1 MVIIR
6 DNLMKNFE
14 FLFIGAG
21 PGGYVAA
28 IKAAQLGSSVCVIEN
43 RQAGGTCLNRGCI
56 PTKAL
61 YRSAEVL
68 RESRELASFGLDGS
82 AAKANIEA
90 IQKRKTG
97 IVNQLKEGVV
107 SLFRANNIEYLEGTG
122 SFIDTKT
129 VKVSLNNGG
138 SEEVT
143 AKHIVIATGS
153 SPKRLSIPGSNLPGV
168 MTTDELLEIDHIPK
182 RLGIIGAG
190 TVGTEFANIFNS
202 FGSDVYVVVKYDR
215 VMRKLDKETV
225 YEFMKSFRK
234 QSINMVEGVLPQRI
248 EQKGD
253 SLVIVSKDLESEEE
267 VLTEV
272 DEILL
277 SAGRSANTVGLNLEV
292 TGVKT
297 DKCGF
302 VMVDKNYSTN
312 IDGIYAIGDVIG
324 KQMLA
329 HVASAHGI
337 KLVESI
343 INKTDAKPMTP
354 VPDCVFAFPE
364 IATCGISEEYAKE
377 KKLDYRVGRFPF
389 AANGK
394 AMTLGETEGLV
405 KVIADKTGKL
415 LGVHICG
422 PHASDLI
429 HEASTAMTAGLTV
442 DDLNE
447 TIHAHPTL
455 IETFS
460 EAIMD
465 VDEKSIHSHP
475 KCNFH
480 IEDKPNPSVD
490 AGKIRMPKLN
500 DLMSVGRI
508 CEWNFE
514 IGDHVKKG
522 DVLCN
527 VEANK
532 ATGEIVA
539 PIDGKIMEFRD
550 QQCETAEVGEIVCII
565 VPEGETDL
573 RMPKLNNLME
583 SGTIASWN
591 VKVGDHVKK
600 GEPVCSIEANKATGE
615 LLAPKDCK
623 IVNLLFDEG
632 SSINVDSVVAIV
644 K

>member
-1 MVIIR
+1 
-6 DNLMKNFE
+6 MKE
-14 FLFIGAG
+14 YELLFVGAG

-28 IKAAQLGSSVCVIEN
+28 IRAAQLGSSVCVIEN
-43 RQAGGTCLNRGCI
+43 REAGGTCLNRGCI

-68 RESRELASFGLDGS
+68 RESRELASYGLDGC
-82 AAKANIEA
+82 AAKANIKA
-90 IQKRKTG
+90 IQERKSG
-97 IVNQLKEGVV
+97 IVTQLREGVL
-107 SLFRANNIEYLEGTG
+107 SLFRANNIDYFEGTG
-122 SFIDTKT
+122 SFVDNKT
-129 VKVSLNNGG
+129 VKVDLNAGG
-138 SEEVT
+138 TEEIT

-168 MTTDELLEIDHIPK
+168 ITTDELLEIDHIPK

-215 VMRKLDKETV
+215 VMRKLDLETV

-234 QSINMVEGVLPQRI
+234 QGINMVEGVLPQRL
-248 EQKGD
+248 EQTENG
-253 SLVIVSKDLESEEE
+253 LVIVSKDLKSDEE
-267 VLTEV
+267 VRTEV

-277 SAGRSANTVGLNLEV
+277 SAGRKPNTDGLNLEAA
-292 TGVKT
+292 GVKT

-302 VMVDKNYSTN
+302 VMVDDNYKTN
-312 IDGIYAIGDVIG
+312 IEGIYAIGDVIG

-329 HVASAHGI
+329 HVASAHGV

-343 INKTDAKPMTP
+343 INHTDAKPMSP

-377 KKLDYRVGRFPF
+377 KKLKYRVGRFPF
-389 AANGK
+389 SANGK

-405 KVIADKTGKL
+405 KIIADMDDKL
-415 LGVHICG
+415 IGVNICG

-442 DDLNE
+442 DDLIE

-460 EAIMD
+460 EAVMD
-465 VDEKSIHSHP
+465 VDERSIHSHP
-475 KCNFH
+475 KCN
-480 IEDKPNPSVD
+480 IQIAEKANPDVD

-500 DLMSVGRI
+500 NLMTTGRI
-508 CEWNFE
+508 CEWNYE
-514 IGDHVKKG
+514 IGEHVKKG
-522 DVLCN
+522 DILCN

-539 PIDGKIMEFRD
+539 PIDGKIMEVRD
-550 QQCETAEVGEIVCII
+550 QQCETVEVGTIVCII
-565 VPEGETDL
+565 IPEGALEL
-573 RMPKLNNLME
+573 KMPKLNNLME
-583 SGTIASWN
+583 KGTISTLN
-591 VKVGDHVKK
+591 VKAGDSVKK
-600 GEPVCSIEANKATGE
+600 GDLVCTIEANKATGE
-615 LLAPKDCK
+615 IVAPRDCK
-623 IVNLLFDEG
+623 IVDVMVYEG
-632 SSINVDSVVAIV
+632 SEVDVESVVAFIN
-644 K
+644 

>member
-1 MVIIR
+1 
-6 DNLMKNFE
+6 MKNYE

-28 IKAAQLGSSVCVIEN
+28 IRAAQLGASVCVVEN
-43 RQAGGTCLNRGCI
+43 REAGGTCLNRGCI

-68 RESRELASFGLDGS
+68 RESRELESYGLDGG
-82 AAKANIEA
+82 AAKANMKA
-90 IQKRKTG
+90 IQKRKSG
-97 IVNQLKEGVV
+97 IVSQLRDGVR
-107 SLFRANNIEYLEGTG
+107 SLLRANNIDYLEGTG
-122 SFIDTKT
+122 SFVDQKT
-129 VKVSLNNGG
+129 VLVILKEGG
-138 SEEVT
+138 REKVT
-143 AKHIVIATGS
+143 AKSIVIATGS
-153 SPKRLSIPGSNLPGV
+153 SPKRLSIPGNDLPGV

-182 RLGIIGAG
+182 RLGVIGAG

-215 VMRKLDKETV
+215 VMRKLDLETV

-234 QSINMVEGVLPQRI
+234 QGINMVEGVLPQRLEKTENGI
-248 EQKGD
+248 
-253 SLVIVSKDLESEEE
+253 VIVSKDLKTEKE
-267 VLTEV
+267 VRTEV
-272 DEILL
+272 DEVLL
-277 SAGRSANTVGLNLEV
+277 SAGRRANTDNLNIKAS
-292 TGVKT
+292 GVKT
-297 DKCGF
+297 DRCGF
-302 VMVDKNYSTN
+302 VLVDSNYKTN

-329 HVASAHGI
+329 HVASAHGE

-343 INKTDAKPMTP
+343 INHTDAKPMTP

-377 KKLDYRVGRFPF
+377 KKLEYRVGRFPF

-405 KVIADKTGKL
+405 KVIADMDGKI
-415 LGVHICG
+415 LGVNICG

-442 DDLNE
+442 DDLIE

-465 VDEKSIHSHP
+465 VEERSIHSHP
-475 KCNFH
+475 KCNIH
-480 IEDKPNPSVD
+480 PCEESTPQIEE
-490 AGKIRMPKLN
+490 GKIRMPKLN
-500 DLMSVGRI
+500 EMMSAGRI

-514 IGDHVKKG
+514 VGDHVKKG

-532 ATGEIVA
+532 AAGEILA
-539 PIDGKIMEFRD
+539 PIDGKIMELRD
-550 QQCETAEVGEIVCII
+550 QLCETVDVGSIVCII
-565 VPEGETDL
+565 VPEGDVEL
-573 RMPKLNNLME
+573 KMPKLNSLMTT
-583 SGTIASWN
+583 GIVTSWN
-591 VKVGDHVKK
+591 VEVGDSVKK
-600 GEPVCSIEANKATGE
+600 DDLICSIEASKATGE
-615 LLAPKDCK
+615 ILAPKDCK
-623 IVNLLFDEG
+623 ISDIVAEVGAEVAVDEA
-632 SSINVDSVVAIV
+632 VAIIS
-644 K
+644 

>member
-1 MVIIR
+1 
-6 DNLMKNFE
+6 MKNYD

-28 IKAAQLGSSVCVIEN
+28 IRAAQLGATVCVVEN
-43 RQAGGTCLNRGCI
+43 REAGGTCLNRGCI

-68 RESRELASFGLDGS
+68 RESRELESYGLDGS
-82 AAKANIEA
+82 AAKANMKA
-90 IQKRKTG
+90 IQKRKSG
-97 IVNQLKEGVV
+97 IVSQLRDGVR
-107 SLFRANNIEYLEGTG
+107 SLLRANNIEYLEGTG
-122 SFIDTKT
+122 SFVDQKT
-129 VKVSLNNGG
+129 VLVILKEGG
-138 SEEVT
+138 REKVT
-143 AKHIVIATGS
+143 AKSIVIATGS
-153 SPKRLSIPGSNLPGV
+153 SPKRLSIPGNDLPGV

-182 RLGIIGAG
+182 RLGVIGAG

-215 VMRKLDKETV
+215 VMRKLDLETV

-234 QSINMVEGVLPQRI
+234 QGINMVEKVLPQRLEKTEDGI
-248 EQKGD
+248 
-253 SLVIVSKDLESEEE
+253 VIVSKDLKTEKE
-267 VLTEV
+267 VRTEV
-272 DEILL
+272 DEVLL
-277 SAGRSANTVGLNLEV
+277 SAGRRANTDNLNIKAS
-292 TGVKT
+292 GVKT
-297 DKCGF
+297 DRCGF
-302 VMVDKNYSTN
+302 VLVDSNYKTN

-329 HVASAHGI
+329 HVASAHGE

-343 INKTDAKPMTP
+343 INHTDAKPMTP

-377 KKLDYRVGRFPF
+377 KKLEYRVGRFPF

-405 KVIADKTGKL
+405 KVIADMDGKI
-415 LGVHICG
+415 LGVNICG

-442 DDLNE
+442 DDLIE

-465 VDEKSIHSHP
+465 VEERSIHSHP
-475 KCNFH
+475 KCNIH
-480 IEDKPNPSVD
+480 PCEESTPQMEE
-490 AGKIRMPKLN
+490 GKIRMPKLN
-500 DLMSVGRI
+500 EMMSAGRI

-514 IGDHVKKG
+514 VGDHVKKG

-532 ATGEIVA
+532 AAGEILA
-539 PIDGKIMEFRD
+539 PIDGKIMDMRD
-550 QQCETAEVGEIVCII
+550 QQCETVDVGSIVCII
-565 VPEGETDL
+565 VPEGDVEL
-573 RMPKLNNLME
+573 KMPKLNSLMTT
-583 SGTIASWN
+583 GIVTSWN
-591 VKVGDHVKK
+591 VESGDSVKK
-600 GEPVCSIEANKATGE
+600 GDLICSIEASKATGE
-615 LLAPKDCK
+615 ILAPKDCK
-623 IVNLLFDEG
+623 IVDIVAEIGAEVAVDEA
-632 SSINVDSVVAIV
+632 VAIIS
-644 K
+644 

>member
-1 MVIIR
+1 
-6 DNLMKNFE
+6 MKNYE

-28 IKAAQLGSSVCVIEN
+28 IRAAQLGASVCVVEN
-43 RQAGGTCLNRGCI
+43 REAGGTCLNRGCI

-68 RESRELASFGLDGS
+68 RESRELESYGLDGG
-82 AAKANIEA
+82 AAKANMKA
-90 IQKRKTG
+90 IQKRKSG
-97 IVNQLKEGVV
+97 IVSQLRDGVR
-107 SLFRANNIEYLEGTG
+107 SLLRANNIDYLEGTG
-122 SFIDTKT
+122 SFVDQKT
-129 VKVSLNNGG
+129 VLVILKEGG
-138 SEEVT
+138 REKVT
-143 AKHIVIATGS
+143 AKSIVIATGS
-153 SPKRLSIPGSNLPGV
+153 SPKRLSIPGNDLPGV

-182 RLGIIGAG
+182 RLGVIGAG

-215 VMRKLDKETV
+215 VMRKLDLETV

-234 QSINMVEGVLPQRI
+234 QGINMVEGVLPQRLEKTENGI
-248 EQKGD
+248 
-253 SLVIVSKDLESEEE
+253 VIVSKDLKTEKE
-267 VLTEV
+267 VRTEV
-272 DEILL
+272 DEVLL
-277 SAGRSANTVGLNLEV
+277 SAGRRANTDNLNIKAS
-292 TGVKT
+292 GVKT
-297 DKCGF
+297 DRCGF
-302 VMVDKNYSTN
+302 VLVDSNYKTN

-329 HVASAHGI
+329 HVASAHGE

-343 INKTDAKPMTP
+343 INHTDAKPMKP

-377 KKLDYRVGRFPF
+377 KKLEYRVGRFPF

-405 KVIADKTGKL
+405 KVIADMDGKI
-415 LGVHICG
+415 LGVNICG

-442 DDLNE
+442 DDLIE

-465 VDEKSIHSHP
+465 VEERSIHSHP
-475 KCNFH
+475 KCNIH
-480 IEDKPNPSVD
+480 PCEESTPQIEE
-490 AGKIRMPKLN
+490 GKIRMPKLN
-500 DLMSVGRI
+500 EMMSAGRI

-514 IGDHVKKG
+514 VGDHVKKG

-532 ATGEIVA
+532 AAGEILA
-539 PIDGKIMEFRD
+539 PIDGKIMELRD
-550 QQCETAEVGEIVCII
+550 QQCETVDVGSIVCII
-565 VPEGETDL
+565 VPEGDVEL
-573 RMPKLNNLME
+573 KMPKLNSLMTT
-583 SGTIASWN
+583 GIVTSWN
-591 VKVGDHVKK
+591 VEVGDSVKK
-600 GEPVCSIEANKATGE
+600 DDLICSIEASKATGE
-615 LLAPKDCK
+615 ILAPKDCK
-623 IVNLLFDEG
+623 ISDIVAEVGAEVAVDEA
-632 SSINVDSVVAIV
+632 VAIIS
-644 K
+644 

>member
-1 MVIIR
+1 
-6 DNLMKNFE
+6 LKNYE
-14 FLFIGAG
+14 LLFIGAG

-28 IKAAQLGSSVCVIEN
+28 IRAAQLGASVCVIEN
-43 RQAGGTCLNRGCI
+43 REAGGTCLNRGCI

-68 RESRELASFGLDGS
+68 RESRELASYGLDGS
-82 AAKANIEA
+82 AAKANMEA
-90 IQKRKTG
+90 IQERKNG
-97 IVNQLKEGVV
+97 IVKQLREGVL
-107 SLFRANNIEYLEGTG
+107 SLFRANNIDYFEGTG
-122 SFIDTKT
+122 SFIDKKT
-129 VKVSLNNGG
+129 VRVSLNNGG
-138 SEEVT
+138 TEEIT
-143 AKHIVIATGS
+143 ASHIVIATGS
-153 SPKRLSIPGSNLPGV
+153 SPRRLSIPGNDLPGV
-168 MTTDELLEIDHIPK
+168 MTTDELLEIDHIPR

-202 FGSDVYVVVKYDR
+202 YGSDVFVVVKYDR

-234 QSINMVEGVLPQRI
+234 QGINMVEGVLPQRL
-248 EQKGD
+248 EKTENG
-253 SLVIVSKDLESEEE
+253 LVIISKDLKTEEE
-267 VLTEV
+267 VRTEV

-277 SAGRSANTVGLNLEV
+277 SAGRNANTVGLNLEV
-292 TGVKT
+292 AGVNT

-302 VMVDKNYSTN
+302 VMVDKNYKTN

-329 HVASAHGI
+329 HVASAHGV

-343 INKTDAKPMTP
+343 INHTEAKPMSP

-377 KKLDYRVGRFPF
+377 KKLKYRVGRFPF
-389 AANGK
+389 SANGK
-394 AMTLGETEGLV
+394 AMTLGETDGLV
-405 KVIADKTGKL
+405 KVIADIDGKL
-415 LGVHICG
+415 LGVNICG

-442 DDLNE
+442 DDLIE

-465 VDEKSIHSHP
+465 VQEKSIHSHP
-475 KCNFH
+475 KCN
-480 IEDKPNPSVD
+480 IQIKEKSYPSID
-490 AGKIRMPKLN
+490 AGKIRLPKLN

-508 CEWNFE
+508 CGWNFQV
-514 IGDHVKKG
+514 GNHVKKG
-522 DVLCN
+522 DILCN

-539 PIDGKIMEFRD
+539 PINGKIMEIRD
-550 QQCETAEVGEIVCII
+550 QQCETVEVGTIVCII
-565 VPEGETDL
+565 MPEGDL
-573 RMPKLNNLME
+573 ELKMPKLNNMME
-583 SGTIASWN
+583 SGTISNWK
-591 VKVGDHVKK
+591 VKIGDSVKK
-600 GEPVCSIEANKATGE
+600 GNLLCTIEANKTTGE
-615 LLAPKDCK
+615 LTAPKDCT
-623 IVNLLFDEG
+623 IVDLIVTEG
-632 SSINVDSVVAIV
+632 STANVGSIVAIV

>member
-1 MVIIR
+1 
-6 DNLMKNFE
+6 MKNYD

-28 IKAAQLGSSVCVIEN
+28 IRAAQLGATVCVVEN
-43 RQAGGTCLNRGCI
+43 REAGGTCLNRGCI

-68 RESRELASFGLDGS
+68 RESRELESYGLDGS
-82 AAKANIEA
+82 AAKANMKA
-90 IQKRKTG
+90 IQKRKSG
-97 IVNQLKEGVV
+97 IVSQLRDGVR
-107 SLFRANNIEYLEGTG
+107 SLLRANNIEYLEGTG
-122 SFIDTKT
+122 SFVDQKT
-129 VKVSLNNGG
+129 VLVILKEGG
-138 SEEVT
+138 REKVT
-143 AKHIVIATGS
+143 AKSIVIATGS
-153 SPKRLSIPGSNLPGV
+153 SPKRLSIPGNDLPGV

-182 RLGIIGAG
+182 RLGVIGAG

-215 VMRKLDKETV
+215 VMRKLDLETV

-234 QSINMVEGVLPQRI
+234 QGINMVEGVLPQRLEKTEDGI
-248 EQKGD
+248 
-253 SLVIVSKDLESEEE
+253 VIVSKDLKTEKE
-267 VLTEV
+267 VRTEV
-272 DEILL
+272 DEVLL
-277 SAGRSANTVGLNLEV
+277 SAGRRANTDNLNIKAS
-292 TGVKT
+292 GVKT
-297 DKCGF
+297 DRCGF
-302 VMVDKNYSTN
+302 VLVDSNYKTN

-329 HVASAHGI
+329 HVASAHGE

-343 INKTDAKPMTP
+343 INHTDAKPMTP

-377 KKLDYRVGRFPF
+377 KKLEYRVGRFPF

-405 KVIADKTGKL
+405 KVIADMDGKI
-415 LGVHICG
+415 LGVNICG

-442 DDLNE
+442 DDLIE

-465 VDEKSIHSHP
+465 VEERSIHSHP
-475 KCNFH
+475 KCNIH
-480 IEDKPNPSVD
+480 PCEESTPQMEE
-490 AGKIRMPKLN
+490 GKIRMPKLN
-500 DLMSVGRI
+500 EMMSAGRI

-514 IGDHVKKG
+514 VGDHVKKG

-532 ATGEIVA
+532 AAGEILA
-539 PIDGKIMEFRD
+539 PIDGKIMEMRD
-550 QQCETAEVGEIVCII
+550 QQCETVDVGSIVCII
-565 VPEGETDL
+565 VPEGDVEL
-573 RMPKLNNLME
+573 KMPKLNSLMTT
-583 SGTIASWN
+583 GIVTSWN
-591 VKVGDHVKK
+591 VESGDSVKK
-600 GEPVCSIEANKATGE
+600 GDLICSIEASKATGE
-615 LLAPKDCK
+615 ILAPKDCK
-623 IVNLLFDEG
+623 IVDIVAEIGAEVAVDEA
-632 SSINVDSVVAIV
+632 VAIIS
-644 K
+644 

>member
-1 MVIIR
+1 
-6 DNLMKNFE
+6 MKNYD

-28 IKAAQLGSSVCVIEN
+28 IRAAQLGATVCVVEN
-43 RQAGGTCLNRGCI
+43 REAGGTCLNRGCI

-68 RESRELASFGLDGS
+68 RESRELESYGLDES
-82 AAKANIEA
+82 AAKANMKA
-90 IQKRKTG
+90 IQKRKSG
-97 IVNQLKEGVV
+97 IVSQLRDGVR
-107 SLFRANNIEYLEGTG
+107 SLLRANNIEYLEGTG
-122 SFIDTKT
+122 SFVDQKT
-129 VKVSLNNGG
+129 VLVILKEGG
-138 SEEVT
+138 REKVT
-143 AKHIVIATGS
+143 AKSIVIATGS
-153 SPKRLSIPGSNLPGV
+153 SPKRLSIPGNDLPGV

-182 RLGIIGAG
+182 RLGVIGAG

-215 VMRKLDKETV
+215 VMRKLDLETV

-234 QSINMVEGVLPQRI
+234 QGINMVEGVLPQRLEKTEDGI
-248 EQKGD
+248 
-253 SLVIVSKDLESEEE
+253 VIVSKDLKTEKE
-267 VLTEV
+267 VRTEV
-272 DEILL
+272 DEVLL
-277 SAGRSANTVGLNLEV
+277 SAGRRANTDNLNIKAS
-292 TGVKT
+292 GVKT
-297 DKCGF
+297 DRCGF
-302 VMVDKNYSTN
+302 VLVDSNYKTN

-329 HVASAHGI
+329 HVASAHGE

-343 INKTDAKPMTP
+343 INHTDAKPMTP

-377 KKLDYRVGRFPF
+377 KKLEYRVGRFPF

-405 KVIADKTGKL
+405 KVIADMDGKI
-415 LGVHICG
+415 LGVNICG

-442 DDLNE
+442 DDLIE

-465 VDEKSIHSHP
+465 VEERSIHSHP
-475 KCNFH
+475 KCNIH
-480 IEDKPNPSVD
+480 PCEESTPQMEE
-490 AGKIRMPKLN
+490 GKIRMPKLN
-500 DLMSVGRI
+500 EMMSAGRI

-514 IGDHVKKG
+514 VGDHVKKG

-532 ATGEIVA
+532 AAGEILA
-539 PIDGKIMEFRD
+539 PIDGKIMEMRD
-550 QQCETAEVGEIVCII
+550 QQCETVDVGSIVCII
-565 VPEGETDL
+565 VPEGDVEL
-573 RMPKLNNLME
+573 KMPKLNSLMTT
-583 SGTIASWN
+583 GIVTSWN
-591 VKVGDHVKK
+591 VESGDSVKK
-600 GEPVCSIEANKATGE
+600 GDLICSIEASKATGE
-615 LLAPKDCK
+615 ILAPKDCK
-623 IVNLLFDEG
+623 IVDIVAEIGAEVAVDEA
-632 SSINVDSVVAIV
+632 VAIIS
-644 K
+644 

>member
-1 MVIIR
+1 
-6 DNLMKNFE
+6 MKNYE
-14 FLFIGAG
+14 LLFIGAG

-28 IKAAQLGSSVCVIEN
+28 IRAAQLGASVCVIEN
-43 RQAGGTCLNRGCI
+43 REAGGTCLNRGCI

-68 RESRELASFGLDGS
+68 RESRELASYGLDGS
-82 AAKANIEA
+82 AARANIGA
-90 IQKRKTG
+90 IQERKSK
-97 IVNQLKEGVV
+97 IVEQLREGVL
-107 SLFRANNIEYLEGTG
+107 SLFRANNIAYFEGTG
-122 SFIDTKT
+122 SFIDKKT
-129 VKVSLNNGG
+129 VKVALNSG
-138 SEEVT
+138 STEEIT
-143 AKHIVIATGS
+143 ANHIVIATGS
-153 SPKRLSIPGSNLPGV
+153 SPRRLSIPGSDLPGV
-168 MTTDELLEIDHIPK
+168 MTTDELLKIDHIPK

-225 YEFMKSFRK
+225 YEFMKSFKK
-234 QSINMVEGVLPQRI
+234 QGINMVEGVLPQRL
-248 EQKGD
+248 EKTDNG
-253 SLVIVSKDLESEEE
+253 LVIISKDLKTEEE
-267 VLTEV
+267 VRTEV

-277 SAGRSANTVGLNLEV
+277 SAGRIANTVGLNIEAS
-292 TGVKT
+292 GVKT

-302 VMVDKNYSTN
+302 VMVDKNYKTN
-312 IDGIYAIGDVIG
+312 VDGIYAIGDVIG
-324 KQMLA
+324 NQMLA
-329 HVASAHGI
+329 HVASTNGV

-343 INKTDAKPMTP
+343 INHTDAKPMTP

-377 KKLDYRVGRFPF
+377 KKLKYRVGRFSF

-394 AMTLGETEGLV
+394 AMTLGETDGLV
-405 KVIADKTGKL
+405 KVIADMEGKL
-415 LGVHICG
+415 LGVNICG

-442 DDLNE
+442 DDLIE

-465 VDEKSIHSHP
+465 VEEKSIHSHP
-475 KCNFH
+475 KCNIQ
-480 IEDKPNPSVD
+480 IEEKTNPSID

-500 DLMSVGRI
+500 DLMTVGRI

-514 IGDHVKKG
+514 VGNHVKKG
-522 DVLCN
+522 DILCN

-532 ATGEIVA
+532 AAGEIIA
-539 PIDGKIMEFRD
+539 PIDGKIMEVRD
-550 QQCETAEVGEIVCII
+550 QQCETVEVGTIVCII
-565 VPEGETDL
+565 LPEGEL
-573 RMPKLNNLME
+573 ELKMPKLNNMME
-583 SGTIASWN
+583 MGTISSWK
-591 VKVGDHVKK
+591 VKEGDSVKK
-600 GEPVCSIEANKATGE
+600 GELLCTIEANKTTGE
-615 LLAPKDCK
+615 IVAPKDCR
-623 IVNLLFDEG
+623 IVDIIVYKG
-632 SSINVDSVVAIV
+632 ATADVDAMVAIV

>member
-1 MVIIR
+1 ME
-6 DNLMKNFE
+6 KYE
-14 FLFIGAG
+14 FLFLGAG

-28 IKAAQLGSSVCVIEN
+28 IRAAQLGASVCVIEN

-68 RESRELASFGLDGS
+68 RESREFASYGLDGN
-82 AAKANIEA
+82 AAKANMA
-90 IQKRKTG
+90 SIQKRKNG
-97 IVNQLKEGVV
+97 IVNQLREGVL
-107 SLFRANNIEYLEGTG
+107 SLFRANDITYLEGTG
-122 SFIDTKT
+122 SFIDSKT
-129 VKVSLNNGG
+129 VKVLFNEGG
-138 SEEVT
+138 EKEVT
-143 AKHIVIATGS
+143 ANHIVIATGS
-153 SPKRLSIPGSNLPGV
+153 SPKRLSIPGSDLPGV
-168 MTTDELLEIDHIPK
+168 ITTDELLEIDYIPK
-182 RLGIIGAG
+182 RLGVIGAG

-234 QSINMVEGVLPQRI
+234 QGINMVEGVLPQRL
-248 EQKGD
+248 EKTDNG
-253 SLVIVSKDLESEEE
+253 LVIISKDLKTEKE
-267 VLTEV
+267 VRTEV

-277 SAGRSANTVGLNLEV
+277 SAGRKPNTDNLNIEA
-292 TGVKT
+292 TGIKT

-302 VMVDKNYSTN
+302 VMVDKNYKTN
-312 IDGIYAIGDVIG
+312 VDGIYAIGDVIG

-329 HVASAHGI
+329 HVASANGV

-343 INKTDAKPMTP
+343 INHTDAKPMTP

-377 KKLDYRVGRFPF
+377 KKLEYRVGRFPF

-405 KVIADKTGKL
+405 KVIADMDGKI
-415 LGVHICG
+415 LGVNICG

-429 HEASTAMTAGLTV
+429 HEASTAMTAGLSV

-465 VDEKSIHSHP
+465 VEEKSIHSHP
-475 KCNFH
+475 KCNIH
-480 IEDKPNPSVD
+480 IEDKPNPAID

-500 DLMSVGRI
+500 DLMTVGRI
-508 CEWNFE
+508 CGWNFE

-522 DVLCN
+522 DILCN

-532 ATGEIVA
+532 ANGEIVA

-550 QQCETAEVGEIVCII
+550 QQCETAEVGSIVCII
-565 VPEGETDL
+565 VPEGNLEL
-573 RMPKLNNLME
+573 KMPKLNNMMDE
-583 SGTIASWN
+583 GTISSWN
-591 VKVGDHVKK
+591 VKVGDEVKK
-600 GEPVCSIEANKATGE
+600 GDVLCNVEANKATGE
-615 LLAPKDCK
+615 IVAPKDCK
-623 IVNLLFDEG
+623 IVEIFVYENAPID
-632 SSINVDSVVAIV
+632 VDSVVAIV